1 MLIAQKE
8 PIRDT
13 SFVLPFG
20 RWKGHTIADVLIEDP
35 HYLTWLAENTDL
47 DIHADILEE
56 VEKSFI
62 DAAFNARL
70 QGELQSIK
78 KTIF

>member
-1 MLIAQKE
+1 MLIAHKE

-20 RWKGHTIADVLIEDP
+20 RWKGHTIKDVLFEDP

-47 DIHADILEE
+47 DLHADILDAIGESFEE
-56 VEKSFI
+56 
-62 DAAFNARL
+62 AARNAKLR
-70 QGELQSIK
+70 
-78 KTIF
+78 